1 MDIINN
7 FATKFVPKTQSD
19 SQSLFFFFKQIKSGI
34 LILLV
39 RNCVYKFST
48 DNLKALELGVIS
60 NVTGGGGEAT
70 LLTRPYLD

>member
-1 MDIINN
+1 M
-7 FATKFVPKTQSD
+7 KSD
-19 SQSLFFFFKQIKSGI
+19 I

-48 DNLKALELGVIS
+48 DTLKALKSGVIS